1 MDWWM
6 LEHVNRFATG
16 HDGFEDPVTLYVRV
30 SVFVFAGLLAILF
43 LLVRNHRQ
51 LGARTA
57 LAAGVSAA
65 LALAIAQV
73 VAGVVDRPRPYL
85 AHTHALTLFAGR
97 SHDPS
102 FPSDHTTAA
111 FAIAVAIIL
120 RSRRWGALALALAVI
135 LAFGRVLVGA
145 HYPSD
150 VIGGA
155 ALGALS
161 ALVLFAPPFRRLLDA
176 AAARLAA
183 TRDHVFGLG
192 RA

>member
-1 MDWWM
+1 M
-6 LEHVNRFATG
+6 LEQINRFAAG
-16 HDGFEDPVTLYVRV
+16 HDAFEDPVTVYVRA

-43 LLVRNHRQ
+43 LLVRSHRQ
-51 LGARTA
+51 LGARA
-57 LAAGVSAA
+57 AVAAGLSAV
-65 LALAIAQV
+65 LALAIAHV
-73 VAGVVDRPRPYL
+73 MAGIVDRPRPYL
-85 AHTHALTLFAGR
+85 VHAHSLTLFAGR

-111 FAIAVAIIL
+111 FAIAVAIFV
-120 RSRRWGALALALAVI
+120 RSRRWGALAVTLAVI

-155 ALGALS
+155 ALGTLS

-176 AAARLAA
+176 VAVRLAAAR
-183 TRDHVFGLG
+183 DHVLGLA
-192 RA
+192 RV